1 MKKRQVVIIGAGA
14 SGLMAAI
21 MAARNG
27 AAVTVLEQNEKP
39 GKKICATGN
48 GKCNFSNLV
57 MPDDAYRGKH
67 PEFVNH
73 ALAQFSVKDTVEF
86 FKKLGIFPLDNRDK
100 VEVVELALVH
110 LSLLIRKLTGNFSRI
125 FSKILTS

>member
-1 MKKRQVVIIGAGA
+1 MKKRQVVITGAGA
-14 SGLMAAI
+14 SGMMAAI

-57 MPDDAYRGKH
+57 MP
-67 PEFVNH
+67 
-73 ALAQFSVKDTVEF
+73 
-86 FKKLGIFPLDNRDK
+86 
-100 VEVVELALVH
+100 
-110 LSLLIRKLTGNFSRI
+110 
-125 FSKILTS
+125 